1 MPNPNDLLTST
12 QGQTNTASN
21 NGANRVAK
29 FKAKSHFF
37 LEDATYTQNQSQAF
51 GIVSDQEFCTT
62 ARVSV
67 TNKKVIAV
75 CAGQVFIQ
83 PQSGPSADPAKVN
96 VILKP
101 YKQPVNGL
109 AIKYFIY
116 RGLPK
121 SEFFDNAGK
130 VKTTGSGLITYIRN
144 EFASFY
150 SNSSGTVPDFL
161 GTFIGFPD
169 AQSTQQ
175 ETDLIDSY
183 FYKVSQTFDNETAG
197 TDPKLAYELPM
208 IPAGTHMATANGE
221 IGFDI
226 VLSEGDYFTANDTN
240 PFQLNLKFARAVKNT
255 LTTTGITDPY
265 QQKVLREACGLFID
279 PAAYYGIHANGG
291 SIYQVGQTQAIES
304 AANIAA
310 LIANFYTK
318 NNIYLYIQ
326 STRQR
331 SYNFYGTHKISDT
344 NLNNMKIGIAA
355 NGLTE
360 TTFET
365 NKWPVTIFNTAPA
378 AGSTQQSIVLQLTTD
393 RGTRTAL
400 FGKLANITSANQEG
414 FLDTS
419 HLITPADANGALS
432 YFTKPVVLS
441 SPVNGNQNIAS
452 FAQLIYLGK
461 SIVLSKPGIDDGDPN
476 TPPPEPVLYTTK
488 YMDDVFYLTRAT
500 SFLVADKVY
509 HVHSN
514 VPTLYSQQDID
525 KARNNVL
532 AYTQRTQDVVQI
544 SDTQQLTLFTYLS
557 VAEQEQSNHSSFF
570 PNASANKEATGYSV
584 QSGAPFYTLPN
595 LPSNEYVTLSGFND
609 GDQADITDIKLKTR
623 DGSLATTIVLGI
635 TEAQNTILKAL
646 LTNANNPR
654 IYFEPFFENG
664 NDLVSPENVKY
675 SKYKLGI
682 LDDNAT
688 FKPQILLPA
697 EPDTI
702 IVYSTDKL
710 IFYSET
716 YSENVTGIIETLSV
730 TPIEMKP

>member
-29 FKAKSHFF
+29 FKGKSHFF

-75 CAGQVFIQ
+75 CSGQVFIQ

-101 YKQPVNGL
+101 YRQPVNGL

-175 ETDLIDSY
+175 EMDLIDSY
-183 FYKVSQTFDNETAG
+183 FYKVSQTFDNETTG

-208 IPAGTHMATANGE
+208 IPAGTHIATANGE

-226 VLSEGDYFTANDTN
+226 VLSEGDYFIANDTN

-265 QQKVLREACGLFID
+265 QQKVLREACALFID

-291 SIYQVGQTQAIES
+291 SIYQAGQTQAIES

-355 NGLTE
+355 NSLTE

-365 NKWPVTIFNTAPA
+365 NKWPVKVFNTAPA
-378 AGSTQQSIVLQLTTD
+378 SGSTQQTIILQLTTD
-393 RGTRTAL
+393 RGNRTAL

-414 FLDTS
+414 F
-419 HLITPADANGALS
+419 ADANDLIEPAGANGTLS

-461 SIVLSKPGIDDGDPN
+461 GIVLSKPGLDDGDPN
-476 TPPPEPVLYTTK
+476 TPPPAPVLYTTK
-488 YMDDVFYLTRAT
+488 YMDDVFGLARAT
-500 SFLVADKVY
+500 SFLVADKIY

-514 VPTLYSQQDID
+514 VPTLYSQKDID
-525 KARNNVL
+525 KNRNNVI
-532 AYTQRTQDVVQI
+532 AYAQRTENTIPADE
-544 SDTQQLTLFTYLS
+544 TQSLILFTYLS
-557 VAEQEQSNHSSFF
+557 LVDQEQSSHSNFST
-570 PNASANKEATGYSV
+570 NVSANKSATGYSV
-584 QSGAPFYTLPN
+584 QNITAFHSLPN
-595 LPSNEYVTLSGFND
+595 LPDNEYVILSAFTD
-609 GDQADITDIKLKTR
+609 LAQTITSVNLSTR
-623 DGSLATTIVLGI
+623 DGAIPTTLVLGI
-635 TEAQNTILKAL
+635 TKTENDILKGVMGSVY
-646 LTNANNPR
+646 NPT
-654 IYFEPFFENG
+654 IYFQQFS
-664 NDLVSPENVKY
+664 DDVAIYVSQNQQKY
-675 SKYKLGI
+675 KKYKLGI
-682 LDDNAT
+682 LYDEPDMST
-688 FKPQILLPA
+688 KVMTPQGA
-697 EPDTI
+697 DTI
-702 IVYSTDKL
+702 IVYTTDDL
-710 IFYSET
+710 VFYSKE
-716 YSENVTGIIETLSV
+716 YSEYISYYNNDNNLISDIINKV
-730 TPIEMKP
+730 